1 MSLTSLDQLI
11 TAMGSSSAQTLYFNK
26 NGKASQL
33 AGGYSS
39 NWNGTGTPGA
49 GDPPGAAEIPS
60 SGTLGSL
67 GFINPG
73 SGLTGYFARV
83 SVLSSVSG
91 ASMRLYD
98 RIGHMGGLVGN
109 STAAQTVALS
119 MTGTANNLTARRG
132 KSDYSEVQ
140 WYLEW
145 YTDTGSTA
153 VTATVSYT
161 DANGVS
167 GKTVGVAMA
176 ATMRSGRMLVIEPVD
191 GVPIRSVESVQLSAS
206 TGTAG
211 NFGVTAARLVVET
224 PSALA
229 NTAFVH
235 DWAALG
241 LPIVPADACIAIMLI
256 SPITTGVTF
265 TGSALLVA
273 G

>member
-1 MSLTSLDQLI
+1 MSLSSLDQLI
-11 TAMGSSSAQTLYFNK
+11 TAIASPSAQNLYFAKSGKSNQLTGGFSSS
-26 NGKASQL
+26 
-33 AGGYSS
+33 
-39 NWNGTGTPGA
+39 WNGSGSPGA

-60 SGTLGSL
+60 SATAGALA
-67 GFINPG
+67 FVNPAG
-73 SGLTGYFARV
+73 GLTEYFARV
-83 SVLSSVSG
+83 AVSSSVSG

-109 STAAQTVALS
+109 STAAQTVGLS
-119 MTGTANNLTARRG
+119 MTGASNNLAARRG

-161 DANGVS
+161 GAAGVS
-167 GKTVGVAMA
+167 GQAVAISVP
-176 ATMRSGRMLVIEPVD
+176 ATQRAGRMLQIIADNGEA
-191 GVPIRSVESVQLSAS
+191 IRSIESVTLSAS

-211 NFGVTAARLVVET
+211 DFGVTAARLVVET

-229 NTAFVH
+229 NTTFVH

-241 LPIVPADACIAIMLI
+241 LPIVAADACIAIMYLNPGA
-256 SPITTGVTF
+256 SGVTF

>member
-39 NWNGTGTPGA
+39 SWNGAGTPGA
-49 GDPPGAAEIPS
+49 GAVPGAAEIPS
-60 SGTLGSL
+60 NATVGALA
-67 GFINPG
+67 FNNPA
-73 SGLTGYFARV
+73 SGLSSYLARGAV
-83 SVLSSVSG
+83 SVTVSG
-91 ASMRLYD
+91 AAMRIYD
-98 RIGHMGGLVGN
+98 RIGQMGGLSGTLT
-109 STAAQTVALS
+109 SAQPVSLS
-119 MTGTANNLTARRG
+119 MTGTANNLAARRG

-176 ATMRSGRMLVIEPVD
+176 ATMRSGRMLVIEPAD

-211 NFGVTAARLVVET
+211 NFGVTAARLLVEL
-224 PSALA
+224 PAGLA
-229 NTAFVH
+229 NTTLVQ
-235 DWAALG
+235 DWAAIG
-241 LPIVPADACIAIMLI
+241 LPIIPDSACMAIMCI
-256 SPITTGVTF
+256 NPGASGVTF
-265 TGSALLVA
+265 TGSLLMVHS
-273 G
+273 